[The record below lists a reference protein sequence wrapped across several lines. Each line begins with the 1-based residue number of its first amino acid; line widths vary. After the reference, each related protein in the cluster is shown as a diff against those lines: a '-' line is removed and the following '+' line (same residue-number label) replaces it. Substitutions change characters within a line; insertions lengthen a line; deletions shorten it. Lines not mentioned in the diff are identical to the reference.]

1 MKRLPLMLVFSFVFV
16 VISAQ
21 MVNAQCSAPFL
32 IDQSFPTTGPMETR
46 WRICWQPVAGNG
58 LVITSAS
65 FQKSPTSPLMR
76 LFFDARVSEIFVP
89 YHSGHPRFLDVG

>member
-1 MKRLPLMLVFSFVFV
+1 MKRLALMLVCSFVFV
-16 VISAQ
+16 VMTALVAQ
-21 MVNAQCSAPFL
+21 AQCSAPFL
-32 IDQSFPTTGPMETR
+32 IDQSFPTTGAMETR

-76 LFFDARVSEIFVP
+76 LF
-89 YHSGHPRFLDVG
+89 L